1 MTRHQKHPAQAPALR
16 RDPGTGCPGP
26 HSDRTRRTGRAR
38 PMDRHRHTERRAGY
52 CRDRSPP
59 HGIGRRYRL
68 TRTSKTTQRNSPGA
82 LSQTPTTSAI
92 PIASLMAGHHPA
104 PIRHGHP
111 RTATPRA
118 TCLDYNAFAMAEAA
132 PDVAGPA
139 AARCCDPT
147 RGTQHFPRRG
157 HDVRAHNTAA
167 MTPPRHRRAAP
178 ITRRLIKSAAR
189 ERVDNDPG
197 GLTGRDNVKI
207 TREIQLA
214 SHSRGGRLGTALD
227 RPAFDDI
234 PTADQVDLV

>member
-1 MTRHQKHPAQAPALR
+1 
-16 RDPGTGCPGP
+16 
-26 HSDRTRRTGRAR
+26 
-38 PMDRHRHTERRAGY
+38 MDRHRHTERRAGY

-178 ITRRLIKSAAR
+178 IYLDAWPSRPPGSALTTTRAASRAGITSRSPVRFSLRLTAA
-189 ERVDNDPG
+189 
-197 GLTGRDNVKI
+197 
-207 TREIQLA
+207 A
-214 SHSRGGRLGTALD
+214 
-227 RPAFDDI
+227 
-234 PTADQVDLV
+234 AD

>member
-1 MTRHQKHPAQAPALR
+1 VLAQWT
-16 RDPGTGCPGP
+16 GTDTPSAELDIVEIA
-26 HSDRTRRTGRAR
+26 HRRTASAAATDSPGRAKL
-38 PMDRHRHTERRAGY
+38 
-52 CRDRSPP
+52 RSPI
-59 HGIGRRYRL
+59 HL
-68 TRTSKTTQRNSPGA
+68 AA

-178 ITRRLIKSAAR
+178 ITRRQIKSAAR